1 MHLSVPC
8 PLSTRLVTCL
18 VMWCYMG
25 RKLLKFCV
33 IGIRKRKKVHCYWY
47 VYSNLVVIIK
57 CFFING
63 ENRLNRVIL
72 NQINQVIIP
81 IFSTCT
87 RNRER
92 YSEGLWLIDRPLL

>member
-25 RKLLKFCV
+25 RRLLKFCV

-72 NQINQVIIP
+72 K
-81 IFSTCT
+81 
-87 RNRER
+87 
-92 YSEGLWLIDRPLL
+92 LIKLLSQYFRLVQETESAIQRGCG

>member
-47 VYSNLVVIIK
+47 VYYNFVVIIK

-63 ENRLNRVIL
+63 ENRLNRVIPKS
-72 NQINQVIIP
+72 N
-81 IFSTCT
+81 
-87 RNRER
+87 
-92 YSEGLWLIDRPLL
+92 

>member
-1 MHLSVPC
+1 MDLSVAC
-8 PLSTRLVTCL
+8 SLSTRLVTCL

-33 IGIRKRKKVHCYWY
+33 IGIRKQKKVHRYRY
-47 VYSNLVVIIK
+47 VYSNLLAVIVK

-72 NQINQVIIP
+72 KSN
-81 IFSTCT
+81 
-87 RNRER
+87 
-92 YSEGLWLIDRPLL
+92 

>member
-1 MHLSVPC
+1 MDLSVAC

-33 IGIRKRKKVHCYWY
+33 RYQKTKKVHCYRY
-47 VYSNLVVIIK
+47 VYSNLLAVIVK

-72 NQINQVIIP
+72 KSN
-81 IFSTCT
+81 
-87 RNRER
+87 
-92 YSEGLWLIDRPLL
+92 